1 MNEGETMIGLQRIEV
16 EGKRFVLLP
25 ETEYDRL
32 CRGAGEAVAIEDEE
46 LPALPKPDKHGRFPA
61 LQYARIS
68 VARDLIRDRKGVG
81 LSQQR
86 LADLA
91 GIRQETLSRI
101 ETGKHTANQRTV
113 EKIMHVIEGERRRSR
128 PRKSK

>member
-1 MNEGETMIGLQRIEV
+1 MIRPQRIEV

-32 CRGAGEAVAIEDEE
+32 CRGAGEAAAEDER
-46 LPALPKPDKHGRFPA
+46 LPPLPKPDKHGRFPA

-68 VARDLIRDRKGVG
+68 LARDLIRARMGVG

-86 LADLA
+86 LAALA
-91 GIRQETLSRI
+91 GVRQETLSRI
-101 ETGKHTANQRTV
+101 ETGRHTASQRTID
-113 EKIMHVIEGERRRSR
+113 KIMRAIEVERRRAKKR
-128 PRKSK
+128 

>member
-1 MNEGETMIGLQRIEV
+1 MIGLQRIQV
-16 EGKRFVLLP
+16 EGKRFVLL
-25 ETEYDRL
+25 EESEYDRL
-32 CRGAGEAVAIEDEE
+32 CQEAREAVADDEE
-46 LPALPKPDKHGRFPA
+46 LPALPKPDKHGRYPA

-68 VARDLIRDRKGVG
+68 LARDLIRDRKGVG

-101 ETGKHTANQRTV
+101 ETGRHTPNVKTID
-113 EKIMHVIEGERRRSR
+113 KIMDVIEAERRK
-128 PRKSK
+128 RKRRVS

>member
-1 MNEGETMIGLQRIEV
+1 MIGLQKIEV
-16 EGKRFVLLP
+16 EGRRFVLLP

-32 CRGAGEAVAIEDEE
+32 CRDAGEAVAIEDEK

-68 VARDLIRDRKGVG
+68 LARDLIRDRLGAG

-101 ETGKHTANQRTV
+101 ETGKHTASPKTV
-113 EKIMHVIEGERRRSR
+113 DKIMRAIEAERRRLCR
-128 PRKSK
+128 RKAT